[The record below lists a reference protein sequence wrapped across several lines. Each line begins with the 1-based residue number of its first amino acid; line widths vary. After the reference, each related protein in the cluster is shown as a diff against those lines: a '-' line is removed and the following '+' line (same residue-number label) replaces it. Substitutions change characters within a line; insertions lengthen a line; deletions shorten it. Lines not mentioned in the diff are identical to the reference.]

1 MLFGYLNSP
10 SFLLKLMTEVSLLY
24 SQRSS
29 ALQSIAVVD
38 ANVDGLLRPRIKNW
52 NYLIITDLFK
62 SFYQIRLVQ
71 GFMKYCGV
79 ASSFT
84 GFRV

>member
-1 MLFGYLNSP
+1 MHFGYLNSP

-29 ALQSIAVVD
+29 VLQSIAVVV

-71 GFMKYCGV
+71 VFMKYCGV

-84 GFRV
+84 GLRV